1 MAYILNLKTYILI
14 GNNNNN
20 NNNNKTVALIIRFS
34 LTKQKRNV

>member
-20 NNNNKTVALIIRFS
+20 KKTVALIIRFS

>member
-14 GNNNNN
+14 GSNNNNK
-20 NNNNKTVALIIRFS
+20 KTVALIIRFS

>member
-14 GNNNNN
+14 GNN

>member
-20 NNNNKTVALIIRFS
+20 KKTVALIIRFS
-34 LTKQKRNV
+34 LIKQKRNV

>member
-14 GNNNNN
+14 GNNNN

>member
-14 GNNNNN
+14 GNNN